1 MTINHRAEAER
12 HLSKASFMTGDGPS
26 ATPVNPAAADFHL
39 RAAQVHATLAAGET
53 QAMDTASHRATIIA
67 YRYAL
72 VRQIA
77 EGLGLS
83 ETDEAHQHAK
93 GLGRHLDDIG
103 HNLDTEVEHYLTKY
117 VGMDSKT
124 ALKAP
129 SVRRAERDALPDP
142 WAVGNG
148 PF

>member
-12 HLSKASFMTGDGPS
+12 HLSTASYKTGDGPNDM
-26 ATPVNPAAADFHL
+26 PINPAAADFHL
-39 RAAQVHATLAAGET
+39 RMAQVHATLAAGET
-53 QAMDTASHRATIIA
+53 QTADVASYRATITA

-83 ETDEAHQHAK
+83 DTDEAHQHAK
-93 GLGRHLDDIG
+93 GLARHLDDIG
-103 HNLDTEVEHYLTKY
+103 HNLDTEVEHYLTEY
-117 VGMDSKT
+117 VGMDHKT

-129 SVRRAERDALPDP
+129 SVRKAERDADP
-142 WAVGNG
+142 SPWDVGDG